1 MKALILAF
9 GTAMLTAACAST
21 ADEVPPASA
30 ADASSPT
37 SAPGYLRMA
46 ASSDLFEVESS
57 RLALQQSQNPA
68 VRQFAQMM
76 INDHTRTTNEATA
89 IARQQGLTPPP
100 PTMAPHHQQMLQ
112 ELRASPPTSFDSAY
126 KRAQI
131 AAHQEALNLHQGF
144 ASGGDNEAL
153 RAFAARTVPAIQ
165 MHYQQA
171 QNLPESMPAQ
181 SPAASPSTAGERG

>member
-1 MKALILAF
+1 MKALVLAI
-9 GTAMLTAACAST
+9 GAAALSAACATNADDAPPAST
-21 ADEVPPASA
+21 ADAM
-30 ADASSPT
+30 SPT

-46 ASSDLFEVESS
+46 ASSDMFEIESS

-89 IARQQGLTPPP
+89 IARQQGMNPPP
-100 PTMAPHHQQMLQ
+100 PMMAPHHQQMLD
-112 ELRASPPTSFDSAY
+112 ELRAAGPANFDSAY

-153 RAFAARTVPAIQ
+153 RGFAQRTVPAIQ
-165 MHYQQA
+165 MHYQHA
-171 QNLPESMPAQ
+171 QSLPESMAAPA
-181 SPAASPSTAGERG
+181 PAPSPSTAGERG